1 MRPDPNSSNAHA
13 APRRR
18 ALMAGLAGAGVA
30 MAPCAGAQSAGESL
44 AFVEPAL
51 RASAAQITT
60 LLTGLPNA
68 TRMPRTVERGALVR
82 VQREDWTSGFFPGVL
97 WLLYEATGEHDWRE
111 AARRFT
117 RTLEPL
123 RHFRDHHDVGFMLGC
138 SYGNALRLAE
148 APGDRAVLVD
158 GARALATRFD
168 PRVGLIRSWDH
179 GGWAYPVIIDNLM
192 NLELLIWASREA
204 ADPRLLEIAVRHADG
219 TLAHHCRPDGSA
231 FHLVD
236 FDPATGAVRDRRTV
250 QGAAD
255 GSAWA
260 RGQAWG
266 LYGFTA
272 MYRET
277 RHARYLAQAER
288 MARFVM
294 DHPRL
299 PADRIPY
306 WDFDAPGI
314 PNAPRDA
321 SAGAIIAGALLE
333 LATLTADR
341 DLARRAHALAR
352 EQLRALSSPAY
363 FAARGE
369 NGGFLL
375 RHSVGALPHRAE
387 IDVPLVYADYYF
399 LEAMLRL
406 RRAGKRS

>member
-1 MRPDPNSSNAHA
+1 
-13 APRRR
+13 
-18 ALMAGLAGAGVA
+18 MAGLASAAVA
-30 MAPCAGAQSAGESL
+30 AAPRIHAQPADDTP
-44 AFVEPAL
+44 AFVEATL
-51 RASAAQITT
+51 RASAAQTAT
-60 LLTGLPNA
+60 LLSGLPDA
-68 TRMPRTVERGALVR
+68 TRMPRTVERGSLVR
-82 VQREDWTSGFFPGVL
+82 VPREDWTSGFFPGVL
-97 WLLYEATGEHDWRE
+97 WLLHEATGEPAWRE

-123 RHFRDHHDVGFMLGC
+123 RHFREHHDLGFMLGC
-138 SYGNALRLAE
+138 SFGNAQRLAQ

-158 GARALATRFD
+158 GARSLATRFD
-168 PRVGLIRSWDH
+168 PRVGQIRSWDH
-179 GGWAYPVIIDNLM
+179 GGWSYPVIIDNLM
-192 NLELLIWASREA
+192 NLDLLTWASREA

-219 TLAHHCRPDGSA
+219 TLANHCRPDGSC

-236 FDPATGAVRDRRTV
+236 FDPATGSVRDRRTV

-255 GSAWA
+255 GSTWA

-277 RHARYLAQAER
+277 KHVRYLAQAER

-314 PNAPRDA
+314 PAALRDA
-321 SAGAIIAGALLE
+321 SAGAITSSALLE
-333 LATLTADR
+333 LAELTSDPT
-341 DLARRAHALAR
+341 LARRAQALAR
-352 EQLRALSSPAY
+352 EQLRTLASPAY

-375 RHSVGALPHRAE
+375 RHSVGALPLRSE

-399 LEAMLRL
+399 LEALLRL
-406 RRAGKRS
+406 RRSAVRG